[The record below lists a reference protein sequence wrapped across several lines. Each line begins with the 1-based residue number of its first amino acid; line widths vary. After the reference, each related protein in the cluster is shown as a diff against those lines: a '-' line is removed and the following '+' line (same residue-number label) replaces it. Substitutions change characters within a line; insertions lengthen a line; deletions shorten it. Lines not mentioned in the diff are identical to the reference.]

1 MSKIFTTELSKST
14 QNKNIVVNEFSYLN
28 SCNKTTISCPEIS
41 YQYKNSSFGEAL
53 ILSNEMGLCGL
64 AFCDQFGKDAALAD
78 MMLRWPKA
86 NFKKA
91 VIYSDQEFKAI
102 TAQSKQ
108 VQLCLTGSKLQIQ
121 VWKALLKIPTGK
133 VISYTTLAKYIGKP
147 KAVRTIATA
156 IGKNPLCWLIP
167 CHRVLRASG
176 ELGGYHWGLGIKER
190 MLTYESSISNP

>member
-1 MSKIFTTELSKST
+1 MPKIFTTELNNSPK
-14 QNKNIVVNEFSYLN
+14 NKNMVVHEFSYLN
-28 SCNKTTISCPEIS
+28 SCNKTTTSCPTIS

-86 NFKKA
+86 NYKKA
-91 VIYSDQEFKAI
+91 VIYSDQDFKSI
-102 TAQSKQ
+102 MTQSKR

-176 ELGGYHWGLGIKER
+176 ELGGYHWGLGVKES
-190 MLTYESSISNP
+190 MLTYESSISKS

>member
-1 MSKIFTTELSKST
+1 MSKIFTTELSKTT

-28 SCNKTTISCPEIS
+28 TCNKTTISCPEIS

-91 VIYSDQEFKAI
+91 VIYS
-102 TAQSKQ
+102 
-108 VQLCLTGSKLQIQ
+108 CLL
-121 VWKALLKIPTGK
+121 
-133 VISYTTLAKYIGKP
+133 YTSPSPRDRSL
-147 KAVRTIATA
+147 
-156 IGKNPLCWLIP
+156 
-167 CHRVLRASG
+167 S
-176 ELGGYHWGLGIKER
+176 R
-190 MLTYESSISNP
+190 MPSSA